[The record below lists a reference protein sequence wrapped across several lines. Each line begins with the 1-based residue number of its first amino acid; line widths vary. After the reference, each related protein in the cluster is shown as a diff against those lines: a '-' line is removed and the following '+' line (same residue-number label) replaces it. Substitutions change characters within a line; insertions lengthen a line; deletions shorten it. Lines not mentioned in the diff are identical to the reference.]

1 MKRKTTILWITLVS
15 LIFLLFQGK
24 AIYAASAS
32 VAFSTTRS
40 DFVVEDEFIVTL
52 TAESSAGISGFQTY
66 VAYDTTML
74 ELTDTGRHVSGGDG
88 LIFISDLDGD
98 EQIRDYHMKFRALS
112 PGETE
117 VYISDTIY
125 MYSGTDSQ
133 QMSVSKNTLKLKIGQ
148 QQTVENDNSKNLA
161 SLDVSV
167 GELMPAFEPK
177 ISEYQ
182 VTVPSDVDMLYI
194 DAKARLKAC
203 TVKISGNDKL
213 QEGDN
218 LATVVVTGKDGAQK
232 IYNIHIKKMTKEEE
246 KLQQEEEAVLAE
258 EEEEV
263 VVENAVSIKDK
274 DGIWYLN
281 SNVSLE
287 VVPVPDFSLIPS
299 GYVESVLSV
308 DGKNFAVYA
317 PEEDSSS
324 EFVLIYGRMGN
335 REAMFYRYDRI
346 EQTIQR
352 YESDSFSTVSTT
364 ESRGEE
370 KENQPVWM
378 NIFLGVLAL
387 VGLVLLIEKTAR
399 NIRVTKSIERSLDEE
414 EYEEEDEF
422 DE

>member
-1 MKRKTTILWITLVS
+1 MKRKTTILWMTFVL
-15 LIFLLFQGK
+15 LIFLSFQGK

-32 VAFSTTRS
+32 VAFSTTS
-40 DFVVEDEFIVTL
+40 SEFVVDDTFIVTL

-112 PGETE
+112 AGETE

-125 MYSGTDSQ
+125 MYSGSDSQ
-133 QMSVSKNTLKLKIGQ
+133 QMSVSKNTLKLNIGQ
-148 QQTVENDNSKNLA
+148 QQTVKAGSDKNLA
-161 SLDVSV
+161 SLNVSQ
-167 GELMPAFEPK
+167 GELVPAFDPK
-177 ISEYQ
+177 VLEYQ
-182 VTVPSDVDMLYI
+182 VNVSSEVDMLYI
-194 DAKARLKAC
+194 DAKAKLKAC
-203 TVKISGNDKL
+203 TVKITGNDNL

-218 LATVVVTGKDGAQK
+218 LATVSVTGKDGSQK

-246 KLQQEEEAVLAE
+246 KLQQEESDVATEDGE
-258 EEEEV
+258 ETV
-263 VVENAVSIKDK
+263 TGNSVSMSNK
-274 DGIWYLN
+274 DGTWYLT

-287 VVPVPDFSLIPS
+287 VVPIPDSSVIPS
-299 GYVESVLSV
+299 GYVESALSI
-308 DGKNFAVYA
+308 DGKNLAVYV

-335 REAMFYRYDRI
+335 RQARFYRYDRM

-352 YESDSFSTVSTT
+352 YENVTVPSAETT
-364 ESRGEE
+364 ERQNGGAKHTSVWLYLF
-370 KENQPVWM
+370 PV
-378 NIFLGVLAL
+378 V
-387 VGLVLLIEKTAR
+387 LVLVILILISRLLKLKEQLAY
-399 NIRVTKSIERSLDEE
+399 EQ
-414 EYEEEDEF
+414 EYKEEDEG

>member
-1 MKRKTTILWITLVS
+1 MKRKKTILWMMLVI
-15 LIFLLFQGK
+15 LIFLSFQGK

-40 DFVVEDEFIVTL
+40 DFVVNDEFIVTL

-112 PGETE
+112 AGETE

-125 MYSGTDSQ
+125 MYSGTDSE
-133 QMSVSKNTLKLKIGQ
+133 QMSVSKNTLKLKIGE
-148 QQTVENDNSKNLA
+148 QQTVEADNSKNLA
-161 SLDVSV
+161 NLDVSE
-167 GELMPAFEPK
+167 GELVPAFDPK
-177 ISEYQ
+177 ILEYQ
-182 VTVPSDVDMLYI
+182 VNVDSDVDRLYI
-194 DAKARLKAC
+194 DAKAKLKAC
-203 TVKISGNDKL
+203 TVKISGNDNL

-218 LATVVVTGKDGAQK
+218 LATVVVTGKDGTQK

-246 KLQQEEEAVLAE
+246 LLQREEAEVADDNKE
-258 EEEEV
+258 ETLLG
-263 VVENAVSIKDK
+263 NSISMKDK

-281 SNVSLE
+281 ANVSLE
-287 VVPVPDFSLIPS
+287 IVPVPETSLIPS
-299 GYVESVLSV
+299 GYVESVLSI
-308 DGKNFAVYA
+308 DGKNFAVYV
-317 PEEDSSS
+317 PKEDSSS

-335 REAMFYRYDRI
+335 KEAMFYRYDRI

-352 YESDSFSTVSTT
+352 YESDSFSAVSTT

-370 KENQPVWM
+370 KENQPIWM

-387 VGLVLLIEKTAR
+387 VGLVLLIEKTVR
-399 NIRVTKSIERSLDEE
+399 NIRVTRSIERSLDEE

>member
-148 QQTVENDNSKNLA
+148 QQTVENDNSKN
-161 SLDVSV
+161 
-167 GELMPAFEPK
+167 
-177 ISEYQ
+177 
-182 VTVPSDVDMLYI
+182 
-194 DAKARLKAC
+194 
-203 TVKISGNDKL
+203 
-213 QEGDN
+213 
-218 LATVVVTGKDGAQK
+218 
-232 IYNIHIKKMTKEEE
+232 
-246 KLQQEEEAVLAE
+246 
-258 EEEEV
+258 
-263 VVENAVSIKDK
+263 
-274 DGIWYLN
+274 
-281 SNVSLE
+281 
-287 VVPVPDFSLIPS
+287 
-299 GYVESVLSV
+299 
-308 DGKNFAVYA
+308 
-317 PEEDSSS
+317 
-324 EFVLIYGRMGN
+324 
-335 REAMFYRYDRI
+335 
-346 EQTIQR
+346 
-352 YESDSFSTVSTT
+352 
-364 ESRGEE
+364 
-370 KENQPVWM
+370 
-378 NIFLGVLAL
+378 
-387 VGLVLLIEKTAR
+387 
-399 NIRVTKSIERSLDEE
+399 
-414 EYEEEDEF
+414 
-422 DE
+422 